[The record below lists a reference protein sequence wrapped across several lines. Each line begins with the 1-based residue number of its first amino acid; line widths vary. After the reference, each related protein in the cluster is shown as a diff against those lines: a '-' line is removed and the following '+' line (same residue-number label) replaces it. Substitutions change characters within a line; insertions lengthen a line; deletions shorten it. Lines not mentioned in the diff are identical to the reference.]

1 MAAGGK
7 IRSKVCDNVSEIS
20 KVSAPA
26 TFGYTWY
33 HGLPLY
39 CDIIVVKRD
48 IYRKIF
54 VVVFIHIA
62 I

>member
-26 TFGYTWY
+26 TFGYT
-33 HGLPLY
+33 
-39 CDIIVVKRD
+39 
-48 IYRKIF
+48 
-54 VVVFIHIA
+54 
-62 I
+62 